1 MGDVTTIPT
10 RREVTFTCPSP
21 IQAAHDFVNFDCG
34 KPALTDWLKNRAL
47 KQEGRSA
54 RTYVVCSGSDGLTIV
69 GYYTLATGGIERAR
83 AIRPLRQNMPD
94 PLPVMVLGR
103 LAVDKEFQNHGI
115 GSGLLRD
122 ALRRTVQAA
131 AIVGVAA
138 LIVHALDD
146 EALAFYIKYG
156 LVAFPQGSRILFM
169 PVQTIEAAL

>member
-1 MGDVTTIPT
+1 MGDVTTIVNRPG
-10 RREVTFTCPSP
+10 VTLTCPSP
-21 IQAAHDFVNFDCG
+21 IQTSHDFVNFDCG
-34 KPALTDWLKNRAL
+34 KPPLTDWLKTLAM

-54 RTYVVCSGSDGLTIV
+54 RTYVVCSGSAGLTVV
-69 GYYTLATGGIERAR
+69 GYYAIATGGIERSR
-83 AIRPLRQNMPD
+83 AIRPLRRNMPD

-115 GSGLLRD
+115 GGGLLRD

-131 AIVGVAA
+131 AMVGVAA

-146 EALAFYIKYG
+146 DALAFYIKYG
-156 LVAFPQGSRILFM
+156 FVAFPQGSRTLFM